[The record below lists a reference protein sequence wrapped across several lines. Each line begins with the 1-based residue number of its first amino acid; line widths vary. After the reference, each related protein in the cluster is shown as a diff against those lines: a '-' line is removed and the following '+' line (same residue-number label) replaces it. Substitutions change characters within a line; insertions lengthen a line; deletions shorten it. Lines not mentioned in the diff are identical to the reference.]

1 MRTLRVREGDQ
12 GVRQPSSHRTTVA
25 AGSGRGAVNAPR
37 GPELNE
43 GVLGALDLGLEVVRR
58 QLEGLRGGEDGGDA
72 HSDVLGHC

>member
-1 MRTLRVREGDQ
+1 M
-12 GVRQPSSHRTTVA
+12 
-25 AGSGRGAVNAPR
+25 NAPR
-37 GPELNE
+37 GLELNE